1 MVRQR
6 HRSSYS
12 NGRARA
18 LRRDTTMVLES
29 REGDE
34 EEDETQT
41 RVSKRDFIRSQRFI
55 KTVIDPLLK
64 DLYKCFKVK
73 TLVI

>member
-1 MVRQR
+1 
-6 HRSSYS
+6 
-12 NGRARA
+12 
-18 LRRDTTMVLES
+18 MVLES